1 MHTAACL
8 IAAPGA
14 GVLDDR
20 VAGAA
25 ARTLGGEPTWLA
37 AGDALEI
44 ATGLEPAEAE
54 RRLREVVGERPV
66 DVAAVAAEGRR
77 KRLLISDMDST
88 MITIECIDELA
99 DYAGIKAEIAAI
111 TRRAMNGEIE
121 FRGALVER
129 VALLGG
135 LPVTLVDEIIRE
147 RLRMM
152 PGAATLV
159 RTMRAMGAR
168 CVLVSG
174 GFTAFTAFVR
184 DRLGFHLDE
193 ANALETADGVLTG
206 KLAGEIRDASSKL
219 EALRRHTAELGT
231 GPSAA
236 LAVGDGAN
244 DLPMI
249 LAAGMGVAFRAHP
262 RVEAQAPLRIRHADL
277 TALLYLQGYPQ
288 AVHVA
293 A

>member
-1 MHTAACL
+1 MRTAALL

-14 GVLDDR
+14 GVLDAR
-20 VAGAA
+20 VAAA
-25 ARTLGGEPTWLA
+25 ATRALAGEAAWLA
-37 AGDALEI
+37 EGDALEI
-44 ATGLEPAEAE
+44 ATDLEPAEAE
-54 RRLREVVGERPV
+54 QRLREVAGERPV
-66 DVAAVAAEGRR
+66 DIAAVVSEGRR

-135 LPVTLVDEIIRE
+135 LPVALIDEIIRE
-147 RLRMM
+147 RLRLM
-152 PGAATLV
+152 PGATTLV
-159 RTMRAMGAR
+159 RTMRAKGAR

-193 ANALETADGVLTG
+193 ANELETAGGVLTG
-206 KLAGEIRDASSKL
+206 RLAGEIRDASSKL
-219 EALRRHTAELGT
+219 DALKRHTGELGA
-231 GPSAA
+231 GPDAA

-288 AVHVA
+288 AEHVTG
-293 A
+293 